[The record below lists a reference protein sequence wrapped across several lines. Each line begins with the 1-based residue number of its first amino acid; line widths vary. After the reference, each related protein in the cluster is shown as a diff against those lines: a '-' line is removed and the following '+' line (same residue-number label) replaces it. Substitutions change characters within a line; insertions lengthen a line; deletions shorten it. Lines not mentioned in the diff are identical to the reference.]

1 MYTVNT
7 SKRQPPDQRVKNK
20 LRPPINKWQE
30 IAPQPKTAQ
39 VDFGLLS
46 LFCFGYCLCDTFPVS
61 ILYSIRF
68 DESKLSSE
76 MFVHEEFELSNDYL
90 GIVFKKGLSF

>member
-1 MYTVNT
+1 MYMYTVNT

-39 VDFGLLS
+39 VRPWLH
-46 LFCFGYCLCDTFPVS
+46 CIIEYMYVCRYWPV
-61 ILYSIRF
+61 IRTTLNTVRGQ
-68 DESKLSSE
+68 K
-76 MFVHEEFELSNDYL
+76 
-90 GIVFKKGLSF
+90 